1 MTPKIKIIPAIL
13 IFLALANQ
21 ALAVCPVCTI
31 AVVGGVSLSEYLGV
45 DNTIAGI
52 WIGGLIISL
61 FLWTL
66 DWLDKRS
73 IKFFLRKP
81 LVLLGYYA
89 LIYYSLEYA
98 GMLNGCQTLW
108 GQNKLVLGMLLGMFG
123 FSLGVIADKL
133 LRRKNSDKVFFPFQ
147 KVVMP
152 ISGLAILSVIFYFI
166 TKC

>member
-1 MTPKIKIIPAIL
+1 ML

-45 DNTIAGI
+45 DNTIAGV

-61 FLWTL
+61 SLWTL
-66 DWLDKRS
+66 DWLDKKG

-81 LVLLGYYA
+81 LILAGYYA

-98 GMLNGCQTLW
+98 GMLNNCHILW
-108 GQNKLVLGMLLGMFG
+108 GQNKLVLGMLFGMVG
-123 FSLGVIADKL
+123 FSAGVVADKL
-133 LRRKNSDKVFFPFQ
+133 LRRKNNGKVFFPFQ

-152 ISGLAILSVIFYFI
+152 IGGLAILSAIFYFI